1 MSSILYYS
9 NYCEK
14 SKELLTKIAKSN
26 KKEGIHFVCIDK
38 RTQNENNQT
47 YAVLERGNTVLIPP
61 MVDRVP
67 ALLLL
72 TNNNEIFFGNQIN
85 DKLELDFGAPVYANA
100 KPQQDMQS
108 QMTDPNMEP
117 MAYGLQ
123 NSMYGVMSDNY
134 SFLDMTTNEMDAKGD
149 GGLRQMHSYAMHEQ
163 SESINTPS
171 DDFVPDKISNDKN
184 LTLENIIKTR
194 ENDVNSVP
202 SRTI

>member
-1 MSSILYYS
+1 MRKTIIIIWISGGIFINKFMSSILYYS

-38 RTQNENNQT
+38 RTQSENNQT

-85 DKLELDFGAPVYANA
+85 DKLELDFGAKILDKYENNMILYGNPVGMPQNYANIG
-100 KPQQDMQS
+100 
-108 QMTDPNMEP
+108 TRVI
-117 MAYGLQ
+117 L
-123 NSMYGVMSDNY
+123 
-134 SFLDMTTNEMDAKGD
+134 
-149 GGLRQMHSYAMHEQ
+149 
-163 SESINTPS
+163 I
-171 DDFVPDKISNDKN
+171 
-184 LTLENIIKTR
+184 TR
-194 ENDVNSVP
+194 EPGNTGKPVML
-202 SRTI
+202 IQF